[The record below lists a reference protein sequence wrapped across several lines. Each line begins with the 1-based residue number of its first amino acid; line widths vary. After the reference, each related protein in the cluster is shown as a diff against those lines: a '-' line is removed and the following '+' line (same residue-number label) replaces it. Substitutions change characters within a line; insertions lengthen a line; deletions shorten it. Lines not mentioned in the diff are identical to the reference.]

1 MVQVIMRYT
10 TIIDI
15 TELPEVYRNPAAR
28 LLYLHLVLRS
38 GYHDDDRDTIGTSIR
53 RISSDTG
60 ISVSAT
66 RHALRLLEAA
76 GLVSRKGPRWQVV
89 KWVMTKEIT
98 ARPKQGAR
106 SRAAEA
112 AVERERQ
119 QRALELTYRKK
130 SQEEH
135 DRELVATYERFLAA
149 ERDGTIS
156 VAGRGFLSRS
166 KAQYEQIKNQTKV

>member
-1 MVQVIMRYT
+1 MRYT

-15 TELPEVYRNPAAR
+15 TEQPDVYRNLAAR

-53 RISSDTG
+53 RISMDTG
-60 ISVSAT
+60 ITVSAA
-66 RHALRLLEAA
+66 RHALRLLETA

-106 SRAAEA
+106 AREAEA
-112 AVERERQ
+112 AAERERQ

-135 DRELVATYERFLAA
+135 ERELVATYERFLAA
-149 ERDGTIS
+149 ERDGTIGA
-156 VAGRGFLSRS
+156 AGRGFLDRN
-166 KAQYEQIKNQTKV
+166 KDQYEQIKNKTKV